1 MIIVKTIEIPNTEI
15 EDFIDDKVIDRSLD
29 DIETWLI
36 DNFDIQSSDIG
47 SPEYIFFLNIMKE
60 KIDERIA
67 RWI

>member
-1 MIIVKTIEIPNTEI
+1 MIIIRPIEVPDEEI
-15 EDFIDDKVIDRSLD
+15 EDFIDDAVIDDALTG
-29 DIETWLI
+29 IEDWLRTKYGI
-36 DNFDIQSSDIG
+36 ESSDLG